1 MKIVIIGNG
10 ISGITAAKT
19 LRKHSDHQIIVLSDE
34 SELFFSRTALM
45 YVFMGHMRAKDIIP
59 HNKKF
64 YDDNNIE
71 LYLTRVRTVD
81 FDSKSIIL
89 EDDNFID
96 YDRLII
102 ATGSK
107 PRLMNWP
114 GKQLDGVQTLYHIQD
129 LENIERLCENM
140 ERGIIVGG
148 GLIGVELAEM
158 LHSRNIPVTMLVR
171 ESQYWSSVLPL
182 EEAKMVSDH
191 IRTHSIDLKLNTE
204 LKEIW
209 GDKKKVKMI
218 LTNTGEKINCE
229 FVGLTVGVQ
238 PNIDFLHFTK
248 LEKNKGI
255 LINDRLETN
264 MEGVYAIGDCAEI
277 RNPKEGRKNI
287 EAVWYTGRM
296 MGELAAHNI
305 LGKEMDY
312 NPGVWFNSAKFFDIE
327 YQVYGSVPNN
337 PREGIGQLFWKHPK
351 KNKSIRLVYDL
362 STKEIMGFNL
372 MGIRYRHE
380 VCEKW
385 ISEKTHIEEV
395 LSNLTLANFDPE
407 FFSSYERL
415 LVDTYNQE
423 TGSSLKLKQKKS
435 LSNVLNF
442 LSK

>member
-81 FDSKSIIL
+81 FDSKSIVL

-129 LENIERLCENM
+129 LENIERHCENL

-148 GLIGVELAEM
+148 GLIGIELAEM

-171 ESQYWSSVLPL
+171 ESEYWNSVLPM

-191 IRTHSIDLKLNTE
+191 IRTHNIDLKLNTE
-204 LKEIW
+204 LNEIW

-305 LGKEMDY
+305 LGKELDY

-351 KNKSIRLVYDL
+351 KDKSIRLVYDL
-362 STKEIMGFNL
+362 STKEVMGFNL

-385 ISEKTHIEEV
+385 ISEKTHIEDV
-395 LSNLTLANFDPE
+395 LRNLNLANFDPE

-415 LVDTYNQE
+415 LVDAYNQE